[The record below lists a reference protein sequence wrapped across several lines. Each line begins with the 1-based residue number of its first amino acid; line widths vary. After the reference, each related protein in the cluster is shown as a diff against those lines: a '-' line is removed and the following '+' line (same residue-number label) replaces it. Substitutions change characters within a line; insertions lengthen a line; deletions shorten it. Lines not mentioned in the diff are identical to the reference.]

1 MNKLKNF
8 LEKYE
13 NGYLFPY
20 SRLVW
25 ITASMVLV
33 FAILIFTLK
42 YFWTSIPNSRK
53 DVHITKEEIRRD
65 KVILEEDLEKYEECT
80 KAAYDQQVDSLKKM
94 TPKSEWNK
102 LFRFEDAIEYV
113 KVQRYQPGYYDYWS
127 GYTTEGYFYDDY
139 EKVNVKRKVDN
150 DTAYP
155 VLLKRTFE
163 NQMIDSAHFCEK
175 MRIVNLYLELHKR
188 VPASDASD
196 LMSEQFAYWVS
207 WSSDEFERSDVARIH
222 QWMDRV
228 EGKKIVLGKD
238 NKLSDGK
245 RTVLEVYSK
254 FIRKFQTDS
263 VSENRMAH
271 VDKTLDYLKANGYKK
286 PNANFNILSKVLES
300 NLSDDDMEV
309 ALNDY
314 FENKLFKKKA
324 VNPDQ
329 DFSKYMNLFKS
340 KVDIREFEQAMEE
353 QERKVQLAQ
362 TKEYLIYAFLG
373 ILQVIIILVLFSMH
387 RTMREKA

>member
-1 MNKLKNF
+1 
-8 LEKYE
+8 
-13 NGYLFPY
+13 
-20 SRLVW
+20 
-25 ITASMVLV
+25 
-33 FAILIFTLK
+33 
-42 YFWTSIPNSRK
+42 
-53 DVHITKEEIRRD
+53 
-65 KVILEEDLEKYEECT
+65 
-80 KAAYDQQVDSLKKM
+80 
-94 TPKSEWNK
+94 
-102 LFRFEDAIEYV
+102 
-113 KVQRYQPGYYDYWS
+113 
-127 GYTTEGYFYDDY
+127 
-139 EKVNVKRKVDN
+139 
-150 DTAYP
+150 
-155 VLLKRTFE
+155 
-163 NQMIDSAHFCEK
+163 MIDSAHFCEK

-245 RTVLEVYSK
+245 RTVLEVFSK
-254 FIRKFQTDS
+254 FVRKFQTDS